1 MLFLETRPSLTPHWK
16 HNRNVAPRPE
26 AETEAESNDT
36 SYQTQREGE
45 EGAESGEDLPSPA
58 LLSRGYGLIYP
69 KKDKSVLPRLCV
81 FSTWHNI
88 KVSATVSNAPF
99 PED

>member
-45 EGAESGEDLPSPA
+45 EEAEKIFHPLRYFRA
-58 LLSRGYGLIYP
+58 
-69 KKDKSVLPRLCV
+69 
-81 FSTWHNI
+81 
-88 KVSATVSNAPF
+88 ATA
-99 PED
+99 